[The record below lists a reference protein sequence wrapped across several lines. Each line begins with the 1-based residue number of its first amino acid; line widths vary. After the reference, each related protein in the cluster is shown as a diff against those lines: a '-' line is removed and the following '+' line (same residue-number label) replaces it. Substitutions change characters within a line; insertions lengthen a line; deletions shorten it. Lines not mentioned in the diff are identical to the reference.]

1 MPGMWRWE
9 RCRVSL
15 AAVVFLHGELGG
27 IFWSCLGGLQVTVG
41 VLLVR
46 FLFPTESTCAE
57 QGLCTLV
64 PPELR
69 SEPCSPSPAAA
80 LRPPGISRLRL
91 AFLGFVPRFSRV
103 TLSCDDAFRV
113 QGDFGSASSAAGD

>member
-46 FLFPTESTCAE
+46 FLFPTESTCVE
-57 QGLCTLV
+57 QGLRTL
-64 PPELR
+64 
-69 SEPCSPSPAAA
+69 PS
-80 LRPPGISRLRL
+80 
-91 AFLGFVPRFSRV
+91 
-103 TLSCDDAFRV
+103 
-113 QGDFGSASSAAGD
+113 